1 MGDLVFVQ
9 IQDSHRLEQ
18 LDVGRNDL
26 NQGVVYVPFS
36 QVRLLPQ
43 RVWELLEQR
52 KDSEWP

>member
-1 MGDLVFVQ
+1 MVFVQ